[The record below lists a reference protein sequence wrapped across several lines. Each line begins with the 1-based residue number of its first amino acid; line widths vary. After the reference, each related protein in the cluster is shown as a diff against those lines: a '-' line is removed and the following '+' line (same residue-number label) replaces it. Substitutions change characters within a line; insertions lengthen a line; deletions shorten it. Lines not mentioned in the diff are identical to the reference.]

1 MNLDTIK
8 AAVQA
13 ATTKVQLAA
22 SKPSKARIKKEY
34 RDDLKTVPW
43 CKFMLAMIL
52 SLVLCA
58 QALNVNALSFV
69 DSPSNDTVVI
79 ACGELY
85 DGGYDWPAPDEDAK
99 VCLVKTKQVAFNVV
113 VSFPEHATW
122 LRRNLGLR

>member
-1 MNLDTIK
+1 MQLNNNLDTMR

-69 DSPSNDTVVI
+69 DGPSNDTLVV
-79 ACGELY
+79 ACGPP
-85 DGGYDWPAPDEDAK
+85 DDWPAPDEDVK
-99 VCLVKTKQVAFNVV
+99 VCLGKTRQVAFNVV
-113 VSFPEHATW
+113 VSFPEHAAW